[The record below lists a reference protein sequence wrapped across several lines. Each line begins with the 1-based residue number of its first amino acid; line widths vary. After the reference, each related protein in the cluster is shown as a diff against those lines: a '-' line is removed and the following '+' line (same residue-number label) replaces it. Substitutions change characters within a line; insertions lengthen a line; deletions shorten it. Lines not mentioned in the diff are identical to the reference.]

1 MSSAR
6 DLLAVA
12 LLLAATVLGALW
24 LPATWFHD
32 HVVEKDGFL
41 AITEPLADDPAFQ
54 RTLSDSAVETILGDD
69 RLPAWVQERLTPLA
83 EEQATALTGTG
94 VYTTMWEATMA
105 ELHGALFTP
114 GASELDVDLGP
125 AIDRILTP
133 VEERLPIE
141 IPRPEDPTITLAS
154 IPDVPLL
161 TRIAGLTPWAT
172 WTGPAALGLAALA
185 LMIAAHRR
193 TMLTLA
199 GLGGIMAG
207 GAVWWLAQQIET
219 VVPDS
224 IDQAVFLGPI
234 VQVFQDRFE
243 TAMMPQGVIL
253 LGAGAL
259 VTAVGLVLVGLHRR
273 P

>member
-12 LLLAATVLGALW
+12 LLITATVLGALW
-24 LPATWFHD
+24 LPAIWFHD
-32 HVVEKDGFL
+32 NVVEQDGFL

-54 RTLSDSAVETILGDD
+54 RTLSDSAVEMILGDD
-69 RLPAWVQERLTPLA
+69 RVPGWIQERLTPLA
-83 EEQATALTGTG
+83 EEQTAELTGTG
-94 VYTTMWEATMA
+94 VYTTMWGTTMT
-105 ELHGALFTP
+105 ELHGSLFTP
-114 GASELDVDLGP
+114 GASDLDVDLGP

-133 VEERLPIE
+133 VEERLPVE
-141 IPRPEDPTITLAS
+141 IPRPDDATITLAS

-161 TRIAGLTPWAT
+161 TRAAAFTPWAT
-172 WTGPAALGLAALA
+172 WTGPVALGLAVLA

-193 TMLTLA
+193 TMLTFA
-199 GLGGIMAG
+199 GLAGIMAG
-207 GAVWWLAQQIET
+207 GAVWWLGQRIET

-224 IDQAVFLGPI
+224 IDQAAFLGPI
-234 VQVFQDRFE
+234 VQVFENHFQA
-243 TAMMPQGVIL
+243 AMMPQGVIL